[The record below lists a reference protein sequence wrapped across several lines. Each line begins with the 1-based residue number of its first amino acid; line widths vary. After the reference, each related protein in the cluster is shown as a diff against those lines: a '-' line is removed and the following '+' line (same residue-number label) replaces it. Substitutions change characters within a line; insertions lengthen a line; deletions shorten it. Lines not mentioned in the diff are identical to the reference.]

1 MSQPGQSM
9 TFARIRENFLQAV
22 GKSEISAQEAWDHIT
37 EGYRET
43 LRQGDFPEVFREEV
57 RLSVDLD
64 EEHPGDFLDYVEL
77 PCDYMTIYSVFNE
90 QVGSPI
96 NFEPSGWRGRE
107 RFLQLS
113 SPKDTRAKPPNGEV
127 RWFVPMG
134 TRIYLRDTPNSDTTL
149 KVSYRIQ
156 PPTLNDSDA
165 NEHARTPPQS
175 DWAIVWF
182 AAANYFK
189 AHPMVQ
195 GAKENVGSFEQQ
207 AQAKLH
213 SRYNPDVEVEK
224 TAFNRMRV
232 AGYRYM
238 PRSRRIRAR

>member
-1 MSQPGQSM
+1 M
-9 TFARIRENFLQAV
+9 TFARIRESFLQNV
-22 GKSEISAQEAWDHIT
+22 GKSPASAQEAWDHIT
-37 EGYRET
+37 EGYREA

-64 EEHPGDFLDYVEL
+64 EEHPGEFLDYVEL

-90 QVGSPI
+90 EIGAPV
-96 NFEPSGWRGRE
+96 NFEPSGWRGRQ

-113 SPKDTRAKPPNGEV
+113 TPKDTRAKPPCGEV
-127 RWFVPMG
+127 RWMVPMG

-149 KVSYRIQ
+149 AISYRIQ
-156 PPTLNDSDA
+156 PPTLSDSDA
-165 NEHARTPPQS
+165 NDHPRTPPQA

-182 AAANYFK
+182 AAANYYK
-189 AHPMVQ
+189 AHPQ
-195 GAKENVGSFEQQ
+195 IEGASQLRSELEQQ

-213 SRYNPDVEVEK
+213 ARYNPDVEVEK

-232 AGYRYM
+232 AGYRWT
-238 PRSRRIRAR
+238 PRSRRMRQR

>member
-9 TFARIRENFLQAV
+9 TFARIREAFLQNV
-22 GKSEISAQEAWDHIT
+22 GKSTASAQEAWDHIT
-37 EGYRET
+37 EGYREA

-77 PCDYMTIYSVFNE
+77 PCDYMTIYSVVNE
-90 QVGSPI
+90 TVGAPV
-96 NFEPSGWRGRE
+96 NFEPSGWRGRD
-107 RFLQLS
+107 RFLQRSDPLG
-113 SPKDTRAKPPNGEV
+113 TRSKPPCGEV

-134 TRIYLRDTPNSDTTL
+134 RRIYIRDTPNSDTTL
-149 KVSYRIQ
+149 RIAYRIQ
-156 PPTLNDSDA
+156 PPTLRDDLA
-165 NEHARTPPQS
+165 NQHALTPPQA

-182 AAANYFK
+182 AAANYYK
-189 AHPMVQ
+189 AHPQ
-195 GAKENVGSFEQQ
+195 IENAGQMAQTLGTQ

-213 SRYNPDVEVEK
+213 ARYNPDAEVEH

-232 AGYRYM
+232 AGYRWT
-238 PRSRRIRAR
+238 PRSRRMRG